1 MGLFILTET
10 SAGYGLFKASDKK
23 LLDSDNL
30 SERLSTVDKIV
41 KEVKYKEFAKFDS
54 AASALEEITGVIEG
68 KVTPKLSSLLN
79 EFKDEKKV
87 TLAVAESKLG
97 SSIVKLPG
105 LNIKPISDS
114 KTTELFRAIRQHL
127 PDLIPG
133 MLPENFQEMSL
144 GLSHSLS
151 RHKLKFSP
159 DKVDVMIVHAV
170 SLLDDLDK
178 ELNIY
183 AMRVKEWY
191 GWHFPELGKILPD
204 NLSYARVIVTLGMR
218 SNASKADLSE
228 ILPHEIETAVKAAA
242 DISMGTEITDEDLEN
257 IKLLAEQVISYSEY
271 RRQLAEYL
279 ENRMKAIS
287 PNMTELVG
295 ALVGAR
301 LIAHAGSLINLAKN
315 PGSTIQILG
324 AEKALFRALKT
335 KHATPKYGLIYH
347 ASLVGQASG
356 ANKGKMARKLAAKT
370 ALGVRTDALA
380 EFEDDADDETRAAL
394 GIRSRA
400 KLENDLR
407 LLEGKPLNKG
417 VSLGP
422 NGIPLG
428 APSKWDIK
436 EARKYNIDADGLA
449 TTEAPAP
456 KQPLIEE
463 VDEEMVD
470 ANGAEPSDAE
480 MEDAT
485 SKKDK
490 KDKKDKKE
498 KKEKSKK
505 SKETKSAAPVKT
517 EITEKDYERLA
528 KAAGM
533 SVSKFAKRFAKGQIK
548 VNADGT
554 VEVLGKKDSKAQE
567 AEEEEVAETPVK
579 AKSSKRQRDEED
591 GETPAKEEKP
601 KKKKKKHSK
610 E

>member
-1 MGLFILTET
+1 MPLFILTET
-10 SAGYGLFKASDKK
+10 SAGYGLFKAADKK
-23 LLDSDNL
+23 LLDADNL

-41 KEVKYKEFAKFDS
+41 KEIKYKEFAKFDS
-54 AASALEEITGVIEG
+54 AATALEEIAGVIEG
-68 KVTPKLSSLLN
+68 KVTPKLAGLLN
-79 EFKDEKKV
+79 EFKDEKKI
-87 TLAVAESKLG
+87 TLAVAETKLG
-97 SSIVKLPG
+97 SSIVKLPE

-114 KTTELFRAIRQHL
+114 STTDLFRAIRQHL
-127 PDLIPG
+127 PELIPG

-151 RHKLKFSP
+151 RHRLKFSP

-178 ELNIY
+178 ELNTY

-204 NLSYARVIVTLGMR
+204 NLSYAKVIVTLGLR
-218 SNASKADLSE
+218 SNAAEADLSE

-242 DISMGTEITDEDLEN
+242 DISMGTEISTEDLEN

-279 ENRMKAIS
+279 ENRMKAIA

-301 LIAHAGSLINLAKN
+301 LIAHSGSLVSLAKN

-356 ANKGKMARKLAAKT
+356 ANKGKVARQLASKV

-380 EFEDDADDETRAAL
+380 EFEDDADDETRASL
-394 GIRSRA
+394 GIRARA
-400 KLENDLR
+400 KLENNLR
-407 LLEGKPLNKG
+407 VLEGKPLSKG
-417 VSLGP
+417 VSVGP

-449 TTEAPAP
+449 AEAEAP
-456 KQPLIEE
+456 KKPLIEE
-463 VDEEMVD
+463 VDEEMAELDV
-470 ANGAEPSDAE
+470 GADSDEE
-480 MEDAT
+480 MQEAP
-485 SKKDK
+485 SKKE
-490 KDKKDKKE
+490 KKDKKE
-498 KKEKSKK
+498 KKEKKDKSKK
-505 SKETKSAAPVKT
+505 SKDTEVAAPAK
-517 EITEKDYERLA
+517 ITEKDYERLA
-528 KAAGM
+528 KEVGI
-533 SVSKFAKRFAKGQIK
+533 SVSKFARRFEKGQIK

-554 VEVLGKKDSKAQE
+554 VEVLSKKESKAQE
-567 AEEEEVAETPVK
+567 AEEEEVETPVK
-579 AKSSKRQRDEED
+579 PKSSKRKHDAEE
-591 GETPAKEEKP
+591 ETPAKEEKP
-601 KKKKKKHSK
+601 KKKKKKSSK

>member
-1 MGLFILTET
+1 VSKCQCQCLHRI
-10 SAGYGLFKASDKK
+10 
-23 LLDSDNL
+23 
-30 SERLSTVDKIV
+30 
-41 KEVKYKEFAKFDS
+41 KYKEFAKFDS
-54 AASALEEITGVIEG
+54 AASALEEIAGVIEG
-68 KVTPKLSSLLN
+68 KVTPKLASLLN

-97 SSIVKLPG
+97 SSIVKLPD

-114 KTTELFRAIRQHL
+114 STTDLFRAIRQHL
-127 PDLIPG
+127 PDLVPG

-151 RHKLKFSP
+151 RHRLKFSP

-178 ELNIY
+178 ELNTY

-204 NLSYARVIVTLGMR
+204 NLSYAKVIVTLGMR
-218 SNASKADLSE
+218 GNAANADLSE

-301 LIAHAGSLINLAKN
+301 LIAHAGSLISLAKN

-356 ANKGKMARKLAAKT
+356 ANKGKMARQLAAKV

-380 EFEDDADDETRAAL
+380 EFDDDADDETRANL
-394 GIRSRA
+394 GIRAKA
-400 KLENDLR
+400 KLENNLR
-407 LLEGKPLNKG
+407 LLEGKPLAKG
-417 VSLGP
+417 VSVGP

-436 EARKYNIDADGLA
+436 EARKYNIDADGLDGA
-449 TTEAPAP
+449 EAP
-456 KQPLIEE
+456 KRPLIEE
-463 VDEEMVD
+463 VDEEMAELDVAASSDEEMKD
-470 ANGAEPSDAE
+470 AP
-480 MEDAT
+480 
-485 SKKDK
+485 SKKEK

-505 SKETKSAAPVKT
+505 SKEPEAPAK
-517 EITEKDYERLA
+517 ITEKDYERLA
-528 KAAGM
+528 EKAGM
-533 SVSKFAKRFAKGQIK
+533 SVSKFARRFEKGQIK
-548 VNADGT
+548 VNADGS

-567 AEEEEVAETPVK
+567 AEEEAAKTPVK
-579 AKSSKRQRDEED
+579 AKSSKRKHDEEA
-591 GETPAKEEKP
+591 ETPAKEEKP
-601 KKKKKKHSK
+601 KKKKKSSK

>member
-1 MGLFILTET
+1 MPLFILTET
-10 SAGYGLFKASDKK
+10 SAGYGLFKAADKK

-41 KEVKYKEFAKFDS
+41 KEIKYKEFAKFDS
-54 AASALEEITGVIEG
+54 AASALEEIAGVIEG
-68 KVTPKLSSLLN
+68 KVTPRLASLLN

-97 SSIVKLPG
+97 SAILKLPE

-114 KTTELFRAIRQHL
+114 TTTDLFRAIRQHL
-127 PDLIPG
+127 PELIPG
-133 MLPENFQEMSL
+133 MLPENFKEMSL

-178 ELNIY
+178 ELNTY

-191 GWHFPELGKILPD
+191 GWHFPELAKILPD
-204 NLSYARVIVTLGMR
+204 NLSYAKVIVTLGMR
-218 SNASKADLSE
+218 SNATESDLSE

-301 LIAHAGSLINLAKN
+301 LIAHAGSLISLAKN

-356 ANKGKMARKLAAKT
+356 TNKGKIARQLAAKI

-380 EFEDDADDETRAAL
+380 EFDDDADDETRAAL
-394 GIRSRA
+394 GIRSKA
-400 KLENDLR
+400 KLEHNLR
-407 LLEGKPLNKG
+407 LLEGKPLSKG
-417 VSLGP
+417 VSVGP

-436 EARKYNIDADGLA
+436 EARKYNIDADGLDGA
-449 TTEAPAP
+449 EAPAA
-456 KQPLIEE
+456 KRPLIEE
-463 VDEEMVD
+463 VDEEMAELDV
-470 ANGAEPSDAE
+470 NGKSDEEIDEAP
-480 MEDAT
+480 
-485 SKKDK
+485 SKKG
-490 KDKKDKKE
+490 KKDKKE
-498 KKEKSKK
+498 KKEKKDKSKK
-505 SKETKSAAPVKT
+505 SKEVEAPT
-517 EITEKDYERLA
+517 PARITEKDYERLA
-528 KAAGM
+528 GKAGM
-533 SVSKFAKRFAKGQIK
+533 SLSKFTRKLEKGQIK
-548 VNADGT
+548 INADGT
-554 VEVLGKKDSKAQE
+554 VEVVSKKDSKAQE
-567 AEEEEVAETPVK
+567 ADETAAETPVK
-579 AKSSKRQRDEED
+579 PKSSKRKHEAEEEA
-591 GETPAKEEKP
+591 ETPAKEEKP
-601 KKKKKKHSK
+601 KKKKKHSK

>member
-1 MGLFILTET
+1 LPTLCRI
-10 SAGYGLFKASDKK
+10 
-23 LLDSDNL
+23 
-30 SERLSTVDKIV
+30 
-41 KEVKYKEFAKFDS
+41 KYKEFAKFDS
-54 AASALEEITGVIEG
+54 AATALEEIAGVIEG
-68 KVTPKLSSLLN
+68 KVTPKLASLLN

-97 SSIVKLPG
+97 SSILKLPE

-114 KTTELFRAIRQHL
+114 STTDLFRAIRQHL
-127 PDLIPG
+127 PELIPG
-133 MLPENFQEMSL
+133 MLPENFKEMSL

-178 ELNIY
+178 ELNTY

-191 GWHFPELGKILPD
+191 GWHFPELAKILPD
-204 NLSYARVIVTLGMR
+204 NLSYAKVIVTLGMR

-301 LIAHAGSLINLAKN
+301 LIAHAGSLISLAKN

-356 ANKGKMARKLAAKT
+356 ANKGKIARQLAAKL

-380 EFEDDADDETRAAL
+380 EFDDDADDETRAAL

-400 KLENDLR
+400 KLENNLR
-407 LLEGKPLNKG
+407 LLEGKPLSKG
-417 VSLGP
+417 VAVGP

-449 TTEAPAP
+449 AAEEPAA
-456 KQPLIEE
+456 KRPLIEE
-463 VDEEMVD
+463 VDEEM
-470 ANGAEPSDAE
+470 AELDVAEKSDEE
-480 MEDAT
+480 MQEAPAKKEKKE
-485 SKKDK
+485 KKDK
-490 KDKKDKKE
+490 KDK
-498 KKEKSKK
+498 SKK
-505 SKETKSAAPVKT
+505 SKEDAATPAK
-517 EITEKDYERLA
+517 ITEKDYERLA
-528 KAAGM
+528 EKAGM
-533 SVSKFAKRFAKGQIK
+533 SVSKFAKRLAKGQIK

-554 VEVLGKKDSKAQE
+554 VEVLSKKESK
-567 AEEEEVAETPVK
+567 EEVETPVK
-579 AKSSKRQRDEED
+579 PKSSKRKHDEEEA
-591 GETPAKEEKP
+591 ETPAKEEKP